1 VRSSNE
7 PNPGR
12 TVIVV
17 GSPDGTEYRVV
28 TAMKGV
34 PLGTGPGGG
43 LLSIL
48 LEALGE
54 ALIGADSPERK
65 VAVFKV
71 RRGYEPRY
79 LKAGAANP
87 VAAGQLVSEIAGEIE
102 RGHLR
107 WTP

>member
-7 PNPGR
+7 PTPGR
-12 TVIVV
+12 TVTVV

-34 PLGTGPGGG
+34 PLRTGPGGG
-43 LLSIL
+43 LLSVL
-48 LEALGE
+48 LEVLGE
-54 ALIGADSPERK
+54 AFIGADSPERK

-71 RRGYEPRY
+71 SKGYEPRY

-87 VAAGQLVSEIAGEIE
+87 VAAEQLVTEIAGEIE